1 MLNELIQ
8 LEQNELQLQLKLKT
22 NRALITGLDQV
33 KDGII
38 ITSSNNEIEFTNKSI
53 EKLLG
58 YKSDELLG
66 KNIHELIHRLDLSKV
81 DLIDSIN
88 MQVHFGKVRVQS

>member
-38 ITSSNNEIEFTNKSI
+38 ITSSNNEIEFYPNYLNDEVRKIVLSI
-53 EKLLG
+53 VKIV
-58 YKSDELLG
+58 DEALANRNSNNYHVNFSNTLF
-66 KNIHELIHRLDLSKV
+66 
-81 DLIDSIN
+81 
-88 MQVHFGKVRVQS
+88 Q